1 MRAMRAFY
9 ALFGCLAPRFRAR
22 FSLVLFTPFQSK
34 TESDDASLSVFVG
47 VIIGFSLLARRA

>member
-1 MRAMRAFY
+1 MRTMRAFY

-34 TESDDASLSVFVG
+34 TESDASSLSVFVG

>member
-1 MRAMRAFY
+1 MRAFY
-9 ALFGCLAPRFRAR
+9 ALFGRLAPRFLAR

-34 TESDDASLSVFVG
+34 TGSDDASLSVFVG

>member
-1 MRAMRAFY
+1 MRAMRALS
-9 ALFGCLAPRFRAR
+9 ALFDRLSPRFLAR
-22 FSLVLFTPFQSK
+22 FSAVLFTPFQSK